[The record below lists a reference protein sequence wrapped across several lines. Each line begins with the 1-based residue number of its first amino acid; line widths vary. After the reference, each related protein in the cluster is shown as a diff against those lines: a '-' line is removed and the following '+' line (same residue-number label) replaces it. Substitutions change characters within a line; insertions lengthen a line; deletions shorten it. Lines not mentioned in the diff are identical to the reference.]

1 MANTQSVAFQKQY
14 EENFRLL
21 VQQEASKFKDKVW
34 VYNMTANKA
43 YVNYVGPLSVVKRT
57 GRNAPTVF
65 QDAAHTKRRI
75 ISETWDVPA
84 ILIDEPDQI
93 RMISDPASIYARAQR
108 AAVKRHLDRLCMM
121 AAVGTAYSADEDESE
136 SPVTLPA
143 SQKITESGT
152 VGLTLQKIT
161 QALEIFHNNDVDPD
175 IEKWLAISPKGLTS
189 LLNEPELTIAEQ
201 NALQMVNEGKVQRIR
216 GFNIILSNQLNL
228 TSYIRS
234 NVAWVREGICLG
246 MIYDVKARVEENM
259 NYNYATQVWASFDA
273 QATRM
278 EEKLVVEIQSYEA

>member
-14 EENFRLL
+14 EAAFRLL
-21 VQQEASKFKDKVW
+21 VQQEASKFQDKVW
-34 VYNMTANKA
+34 VYPMSANKA
-43 YVNYVGPLSVVKRT
+43 YVNYVGTLSVVKRT

-93 RMISDPASIYARAQR
+93 RMVADPASIYARAQR
-108 AAVKRHLDRLCMM
+108 AAVRRKMDSLIMT
-121 AAVGTAYSADEDESE
+121 AAIGTAYSADEDETE
-136 SPVTLPA
+136 SPITLPA

-161 QALEIFHNNDVDPD
+161 QALEKFHNNDVDPD
-175 IEKWLAISPKGLTS
+175 VEKWLAISPKGLTD

-201 NALQMVNEGKVQRIR
+201 NALQMVNEGKIQRVR
-216 GFNIILSNQLNL
+216 GFNLVLSNQLSI
-228 TSYIRS
+228 TSNIRS

-246 MIYDVKARVEENM
+246 IIYDIRARAEENM

-278 EEKLVVEIQSYEA
+278 QETLVVEIQSYEA